1 MIVKSVLLPPI
12 LDGMRNVRDNHF
24 SITNMIHM
32 NYYGLEVLWYKYIY
46 IKLFIKY
53 IAIIII

>member
-1 MIVKSVLLPPI
+1 
-12 LDGMRNVRDNHF
+12 MRNVRDNHF

-46 IKLFIKY
+46 IKLLIKY

>member
-1 MIVKSVLLPPI
+1 
-12 LDGMRNVRDNHF
+12 
-24 SITNMIHM
+24 MIHM

-46 IKLFIKY
+46 IKLLIKY